1 MFTHK
6 IYSLKEATAENLRK
20 IGCGID
26 FLFLFVKTLKKAKEN
41 STPQK
46 LTNLPRFCKVVF
58 VGFYDSTIFANFAAR
73 GAASEAAGSGSI

>member
-20 IGCGID
+20 ID